1 MTESQEL
8 FERWFVNPL
17 EILQSI
23 PNGDGGFIALATCC
37 FLYERYVKSVIKR
50 SGIKANKP
58 SLIRQFSE
66 DFSTT
71 EETSRVFWNVVRDGI
86 LHQGLPKQRE
96 HGSKS
101 LPGYILH
108 HSFTIPVELVDWGG
122 EPALRIQ
129 PWLFMSKVIELWQDK
144 IYLLEES
151 ESFPFPRIM

>member
-1 MTESQEL
+1 MSESQDL

-17 EILQSI
+17 EKLQAI

-37 FLYERYVKSVIKR
+37 FLYERYAKSIIKK
-50 SGIKANKP
+50 SGIKADRP

-66 DFSTT
+66 DFCTT
-71 EETSRVFWNVVRDGI
+71 EETAKSFWTVVRDGV

-96 HGSKS
+96 HGSKN
-101 LPGYILH
+101 LPDYILH

-129 PWLFMSKVIELWQDK
+129 PWLFMFRVIDLWQDN
-144 IYLLEES
+144 IDLLEES
-151 ESFPFPRIM
+151 ESFPFPRIL